1 MAGVLRKFVDD
12 VFTFR
17 MLSFSSVSIHA
28 ILQQICISVWINS
41 I

>member
-12 VFTFR
+12 VCTFR
-17 MLSFSSVSIHA
+17 MLSFSSVGIHA
-28 ILQQICISVWINS
+28 ILQKTYISVWINS